1 MFTLPGDLAPVVQR
15 RGLMAQFDPRR
26 QPLRFA
32 PHLLTAVAALTVT
45 ALIWRVYE
53 PVQAVEVPPM
63 DPTAVAALEA
73 KAFVAA
79 ESRPGLDLPRSVEV
93 DVRGGESIED
103 AVQRACVTKDG
114 QRQCVSEADARVAA
128 NALARAGVS
137 NAPTFQAAVARS
149 SNGRGSPRLIG
160 LTLRNGP
167 ASTMMVARTFD
178 GAMRLRELQEKIIA
192 ERMVATGDV
201 QRSFAASAAAAGAS
215 SRVAAQAQRLFTQK
229 IDLRRDVSSGDEFT
243 LVFDREVTESGR
255 TIKTGELLFAEV
267 EARGG
272 PVRFYR
278 FERGG
283 KAEYF
288 DAAGKNVRTTGLIAP
303 VAGARQTS
311 GFGWRVHPILRYRK
325 MHTGVDYAAASGT
338 PIRAPGDGV
347 IVEARRLGGYG
358 NWIRVRLGGGVDVGF
373 GHMSRYAPGMRT
385 GVRVKQ
391 GQVIGY
397 VGSTGMSTGPHL
409 HYEAFRG
416 GARINPAS
424 LRLTQS
430 NALTGAELARFR
442 NEKARIDALVAKR
455 KAAAEA
461 APAAPIQT
469 AAAEGLRPALTTT
482 SHGR

>member
-1 MFTLPGDLAPVVQR
+1 
-15 RGLMAQFDPRR
+15 MAQFDPRR

-32 PHLLTAVAALTVT
+32 PHLLTAVSALAVT

-53 PVQAVEVPPM
+53 PAQAVEVPPM

-79 ESRPGLDLPRSVEV
+79 ESRPGLDLPESVPV
-93 DVRGGESIED
+93 RVRGGETIEQ
-103 AVQRACVTKDG
+103 AIR
-114 QRQCVSEADARVAA
+114 RQGVSADEARIAARK
-128 NALARAGVS
+128 LSSAGVTS
-137 NAPTFQAAVARS
+137 TASFQAAIAQS

-201 QRSFAASAAAAGAS
+201 QSSFAASAAAAGAT
-215 SRVAAQAQRLFTQK
+215 RGVAAQAQRLFTQK
-229 IDLRRDVSSGDEFT
+229 IDFRRDVSSGDEFT

-409 HYEAFRG
+409 HYEAFRN

-430 NALTGAELARFR
+430 NALTGADLARFR
-442 NEKARIDALVAKR
+442 TEKARIDALVAKR

-469 AAAEGLRPALTTT
+469 AAAEGLRPALTPT
-482 SHGR
+482 SRGR